1 MTGDGGGAPLPAEG
15 PKGTFGE
22 YGGPSTCLV
31 VYDLT
36 LTDDTSP
43 HLEFCSPNTFSF

>member
-1 MTGDGGGAPLPAEG
+1 MTGDGGGAPTPAEG
-15 PKGTFGE
+15 LKGTFGE
-22 YGGPSTCLV
+22 YGGQSTRLA

-36 LTDDTSP
+36 LTDDASP